1 LYRKY
6 QAFACYTQVPGTEI
20 KLDKLLPEYIT
31 SSFFFLDIKH
41 PKKKP
46 VLHLFKYIK
55 ENTHIY
61 IQIML
66 SKISSIRLISVALVI
81 CSILFISSYLIR
93 IDQQNTLQLE
103 LDAQKAK
110 ETILAFQEQE
120 RVKSIQLENQRQLQI
135 EQNKTIHEPGNM
147 NMHNQKVYFRFL
159 YFNTP
164 MI

>member
-1 LYRKY
+1 
-6 QAFACYTQVPGTEI
+6 
-20 KLDKLLPEYIT
+20 
-31 SSFFFLDIKH
+31 
-41 PKKKP
+41 
-46 VLHLFKYIK
+46 
-55 ENTHIY
+55 
-61 IQIML
+61 ML